1 MSSSSLPSFQGRNWP
16 AMKRPTGEL
25 KQLPMLP
32 RAAAIAVPTLRM
44 AQNACYE
51 ALSLALKEGQVFA
64 ALTGPEGCGKTT
76 VLEAVLAD
84 RKDRALRCIH
94 ITDPD
99 KVPAVL
105 ADQIE
110 QVAYAEAGKPE
121 NLERHI
127 VLAVD
132 DAHIASH
139 ELLQC
144 LSRLAAMREPGRRV
158 PQILLVGRSELWQRL
173 ASEEYEPL
181 ARRLAIRAALPAAE
195 DDSDPWAS
203 VENDVS
209 QTMAHLRAEADLRP
223 VVMDGP
229 DQSYERDMQFEPE
242 FGFGTGATGQH
253 ASEMVGEDQVP
264 PPSMFALFP
273 DPPSKPRSAARDTRR
288 RLVMP
293 LVSLF
298 VGVAAFAFAL
308 SFYDWPDLLGDM
320 PWSDPKPTAP
330 FVMPQSPQSQSF
342 GLPQPPSAVKPV
354 IKTAPLAA
362 ARPAPAPAPPI
373 PPAPVASPPVASA
386 PVASAPVAS
395 APVVVPVPA
404 ASARSTPA
412 AEPPAAAT
420 VAQPTAKPAELPPT
434 VATPPVPTAPAAPT
448 NVQTASA
455 PPPARARVPAVA
467 DAPLAPAMV
476 AMLLK
481 RGDEQFAIGDISA
494 ARLFFERAAESGSG
508 LAARQMARTFDSSF
522 LPSAVDGALADPARA
537 REWYQRAASLG
548 NTDGASR
555 LKALTQGR

>member
-1 MSSSSLPSFQGRNWP
+1 
-16 AMKRPTGEL
+16 MKRSTGEV

-32 RAAAIAVPTLRM
+32 RPAAAASLPTLRM

-84 RKDRALRCIH
+84 RKDRALRCIR

-99 KVPAVL
+99 KVPASL
-105 ADQIE
+105 AEQIE

-121 NLERHI
+121 NLGRHV
-127 VLAVD
+127 VLVVD
-132 DAHIASH
+132 DAHTASH

-144 LSRLAAMREPGRRV
+144 LSGLAAMREPGRRV
-158 PQILLVGRSELWQRL
+158 PQILLAGRPELWQRL
-173 ASEEYEPL
+173 AVAEYEPL

-203 VENDVS
+203 VENEVTH
-209 QTMAHLRAEADLRP
+209 TMAQLRAESDLRP

-229 DQSYERDMQFEPE
+229 ASPYEREMPFEPE
-242 FGFGTGATGQH
+242 FGFGTAGAH
-253 ASEMVGEDQVP
+253 DADVLREEEVS

-273 DPPSKPRSAARDTRR
+273 DPPPKATRSAARDTRR

-320 PWSDPKPTAP
+320 PWSDPKPSAP
-330 FVMPQSPQSQSF
+330 FVMPRSPQSQSF
-342 GLPQPPSAVKPV
+342 GLPQPPTSLQPAAKVTPPAPKTSAP
-354 IKTAPLAA
+354 
-362 ARPAPAPAPPI
+362 ARPLVVAS
-373 PPAPVASPPVASA
+373 PPAPVAPAPQVFAPPTPTVQAAPAPVVAPSPIEPPARSVEPAPSVARPVVPEPPVAPAVVQSA
-386 PVASAPVAS
+386 PATEPGRSRAPSVA
-395 APVVVPVPA
+395 VV
-404 ASARSTPA
+404 
-412 AEPPAAAT
+412 
-420 VAQPTAKPAELPPT
+420 
-434 VATPPVPTAPAAPT
+434 
-448 NVQTASA
+448 
-455 PPPARARVPAVA
+455 
-467 DAPLAPAMV
+467 PLAPEV
-476 AMLLK
+476 IAMLLK

-494 ARLFFERAAESGSG
+494 ARLFYERAAEASSG
-508 LAARQMARTFDSSF
+508 LAARQMARTFDSAF
-522 LPSAVDGALADPARA
+522 LPAAVDGALADPVRA
-537 REWYQRAASLG
+537 RQWYQRAATLG
-548 NTDGASR
+548 NTDAAAR

>member
-1 MSSSSLPSFQGRNWP
+1 M
-16 AMKRPTGEL
+16 
-25 KQLPMLP
+25 
-32 RAAAIAVPTLRM
+32 PTLRK

-76 VLEAVLAD
+76 VFEAVLAD
-84 RKDRALRCIH
+84 RKDRALRCIR

-99 KVPAVL
+99 KVPASL

-121 NLERHI
+121 NLGRHI

-132 DAHIASH
+132 DAHTASH

-144 LSRLAAMREPGRRV
+144 LSRLAAMREPGRRI
-158 PQILLVGRSELWQRL
+158 PQILLAGRPELWQRL
-173 ASEEYEPL
+173 AVEEYEPL

-203 VENDVS
+203 VENDVT
-209 QTMAHLRAEADLRP
+209 QIMEELRAEADLSP
-223 VVMDGP
+223 VVMNGP
-229 DQSYERDMQFEPE
+229 DSIYDREMQFEPE
-242 FGFGTGATGQH
+242 FGFGAGASGAH
-253 ASEMVGEDQVP
+253 GADILREEEVP

-273 DPPSKPRSAARDTRR
+273 DPPPKATRSAARDTRR
-288 RLVMP
+288 RLIMP

-330 FVMPQSPQSQSF
+330 FVMPRSPQAQSF
-342 GLPQPPSAVKPV
+342 GLPQPPASLQPAAKVTPSAPKVS
-354 IKTAPLAA
+354 TSAP
-362 ARPAPAPAPPI
+362 ARPIAVTPPPTPIAPIPSAPTPIVSTPIAPAPQAAAPPTPPI
-373 PPAPVASPPVASA
+373 ERAPAPVVASA
-386 PVASAPVAS
+386 PIDTQAKPIEPAPSIARPFSSEPPV
-395 APVVVPVPA
+395 APVVVQ
-404 ASARSTPA
+404 S
-412 AEPPAAAT
+412 
-420 VAQPTAKPAELPPT
+420 
-434 VATPPVPTAPAAPT
+434 APAPL
-448 NVQTASA
+448 
-455 PPPARARVPAVA
+455 PARPRAPAVVV
-467 DAPLAPAMV
+467 PLAPEVV

-494 ARLFFERAAESGSG
+494 ARLFYERAAEASSG
-508 LAARQMARTFDSSF
+508 LAARQMARTFDSAF
-522 LPSAVDGALADPARA
+522 LPAAVDGALADPARA
-537 REWYQRAASLG
+537 RQWYQRAVSLG
-548 NTDGASR
+548 NTEAAAR

>member
-1 MSSSSLPSFQGRNWP
+1 
-16 AMKRPTGEL
+16 MKRPTGEM

-32 RAAAIAVPTLRM
+32 RPAPAAVPTLRM

-84 RKDRALRCIH
+84 RTDRALRCIR

-99 KVPAVL
+99 KVPASL

-132 DAHIASH
+132 DAHTASH

-158 PQILLVGRSELWQRL
+158 PQILLVGRPELWHRL
-173 ASEEYEPL
+173 ASDEYEPL

-203 VENDVS
+203 VENDVT
-209 QTMAHLRAEADLRP
+209 QTMAHLRAEADLMP
-223 VVMDGP
+223 VVRDAP
-229 DQSYERDMQFEPE
+229 DSIYDREMQFEPE
-242 FGFGTGATGQH
+242 YGFGTGATSSHG
-253 ASEMVGEDQVP
+253 AEILREDEVP

-273 DPPSKPRSAARDTRR
+273 DPPPKATGSAARDTRR
-288 RLVMP
+288 RMIMP

-320 PWSDPKPTAP
+320 PWSDPKPAAP
-330 FVMPQSPQSQSF
+330 FVMQRSPQSPSF
-342 GLPQPPSAVKPV
+342 GLPQPPAPV
-354 IKTAPLAA
+354 QPTAKTLPPATKVPFAAPGPTAA
-362 ARPAPAPAPPI
+362 PIPMPVAPTPVAPVPVVPAPAPIVAE
-373 PPAPVASPPVASA
+373 APVATPVKPIEPPSSA
-386 PVASAPVAS
+386 AKPIIPD
-395 APVVVPVPA
+395 
-404 ASARSTPA
+404 
-412 AEPPAAAT
+412 PPAA
-420 VAQPTAKPAELPPT
+420 PAIVQSAGPSLPPRT
-434 VATPPVPTAPAAPT
+434 G
-448 NVQTASA
+448 AS
-455 PPPARARVPAVA
+455 AVA
-467 DAPLAPAMV
+467 DVPLAPAV
-476 AMLLK
+476 ISLLLK

-494 ARLFFERAAESGSG
+494 ARLFYERAAESNSG
-508 LAARQMARTFDSSF
+508 LAARQMARTFDSAF
-522 LPSAVDGALADPARA
+522 LPAAVDGALADQARA
-537 REWYQRAASLG
+537 RQWYQRAASLG
-548 NTDGASR
+548 NTDAAAR
-555 LKALTQGR
+555 LKALDQGR

>member
-1 MSSSSLPSFQGRNWP
+1 MSASLNPRFEGRNWP
-16 AMKRPTGEL
+16 AMKRATGEM

-32 RAAAIAVPTLRM
+32 RPAPAAAPTLRM

-84 RKDRALRCIH
+84 RTDRALRCIR

-99 KVPAVL
+99 KVPASL

-132 DAHIASH
+132 DAHTASH

-158 PQILLVGRSELWQRL
+158 PQILLVGRPELWHRL
-173 ASEEYEPL
+173 ASDEYEPL

-203 VENDVS
+203 VENDVT
-209 QTMAHLRAEADLRP
+209 QTMAHLRAEADLMP
-223 VVMDGP
+223 VVRDAP
-229 DQSYERDMQFEPE
+229 DSIYDREMQFEPE
-242 FGFGTGATGQH
+242 YGFGTGATSSHG
-253 ASEMVGEDQVP
+253 AEILREDEVP

-273 DPPSKPRSAARDTRR
+273 DPPPKATGSAARDTRR
-288 RLVMP
+288 RMIMP

-320 PWSDPKPTAP
+320 PWSDPKPAAP
-330 FVMPQSPQSQSF
+330 FVMQRSPQSPSF
-342 GLPQPPSAVKPV
+342 GLPQPPAPV
-354 IKTAPLAA
+354 QPTAKTLPPATKVPFAAPGPTAA
-362 ARPAPAPAPPI
+362 PIPMPVAPTPVAPVPVVPAPAPIVAE
-373 PPAPVASPPVASA
+373 APVATPVKPIEPPSSAAKPISPD
-386 PVASAPVAS
+386 
-395 APVVVPVPA
+395 
-404 ASARSTPA
+404 
-412 AEPPAAAT
+412 PPAA
-420 VAQPTAKPAELPPT
+420 PAIVQSAGPSLPPRT
-434 VATPPVPTAPAAPT
+434 G
-448 NVQTASA
+448 AS
-455 PPPARARVPAVA
+455 AVA
-467 DAPLAPAMV
+467 DVPLAPAV
-476 AMLLK
+476 ISLLLK

-494 ARLFFERAAESGSG
+494 ARLFYERAAESNSG
-508 LAARQMARTFDSSF
+508 LAARQMARTFDSAF
-522 LPSAVDGALADPARA
+522 LPAAVDGALADQARA
-537 REWYQRAASLG
+537 RQWYQRAASLG
-548 NTDGASR
+548 NTDAAAR
-555 LKALTQGR
+555 LKALDQGR